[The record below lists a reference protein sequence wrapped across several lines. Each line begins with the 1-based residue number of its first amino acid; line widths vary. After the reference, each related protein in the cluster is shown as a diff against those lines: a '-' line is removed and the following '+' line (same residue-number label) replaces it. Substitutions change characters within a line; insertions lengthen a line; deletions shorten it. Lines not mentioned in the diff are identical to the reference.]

1 MLYYLYDG
9 SFSGLLTS
17 IYEAFH
23 SDCDPDY
30 IIKENKFKKSLFAK
44 ILNITTSEIKADKVA
59 KAIKN
64 KISKKI
70 YKNIYYVYL
79 SEKSNVELDIYYYL
93 KKAFK
98 EGKKI
103 NKSWADDHVRRIKKL
118 SKKVGRERHKY
129 LGLLRFREL
138 EENILYAPFE
148 PENFLLPIISNHFAS
163 RMKNKRWVI
172 HDKRRELAVIYENND
187 WMLID
192 GSELPKINY
201 SQDERYYQ
209 QLWKNFFDS
218 ITIKN
223 RKNLDL
229 QQNFMP
235 KKYQKYLIEK

>member
-1 MLYYLYDG
+1 MFYYLYDG

-23 SDCDPDY
+23 NDYEPDY
-30 IIKENKFKKSLFAK
+30 IIKESKYKKNLFAK
-44 ILNITTSEIKADKVA
+44 TIIINTDENKAEKVA

-64 KISKKI
+64 KISKRI
-70 YKNIYYVYL
+70 YKNIYYVFL
-79 SEKSNVELDIYYYL
+79 SEKSNVELDIYHYL

-98 EGKKI
+98 KGRKI
-103 NKSWADDHVRRIKKL
+103 NENWADDCVRRIKKI
-118 SKKVGRERHKY
+118 SKKVGREKHKY

-138 EENILYAPFE
+138 KENILYAPFE
-148 PENFLLPIISNHFAS
+148 PENFLLPIISNHFAT

-172 HDKRRELAVIYENND
+172 HDKKRNMAVIYENNE
-187 WMLID
+187 WMMID

-201 SQDERYYQ
+201 SQDEKYYQ
-209 QLWKNFFDS
+209 ELWQSFFDN

-235 KKYQKYLIEK
+235 KKYRKYLIEK

>member
-17 IYEAFH
+17 IYEAFYNEQK
-23 SDCDPDY
+23 PDY
-30 IIKENKFKKSLFAK
+30 IVGKSKYKKSLFAETTK
-44 ILNITTSEIKADKVA
+44 IKTDENKADKVV

-79 SEKSNVELDIYYYL
+79 SERKNIELDIYYYL
-93 KKAFK
+93 KIAFK
-98 EGKKI
+98 KGKEIDKDWSD
-103 NKSWADDHVRRIKKL
+103 NRVRRIKKI

-148 PENFLLPIISNHFAS
+148 PDNFLLPIISNHFAS

-172 HDKRRELAVIYENND
+172 HDKKRDMAVIYEENE
-187 WMLID
+187 WMIID

-201 SQDERYYQ
+201 SEDEIYYQ
-209 QLWKNFFDS
+209 KLWKNFFDN
-218 ITIKN
+218 IAIKN
-223 RKNLDL
+223 RINLKL
-229 QQNFMP
+229 QQNYMP
-235 KKYQKYLIEK
+235 QKYQKYLIEK